1 MILISACLLGVN
13 CKYDGTNSLTPDII
27 SKFEKEGIVPVC
39 PEQLGGLTTPR
50 MAAEIVN
57 GTGKNVIDGEARVI
71 DKKGEDVTMLFLK
84 GAMETVKIAKKSNIK
99 GAILKSNSPSCSSSL
114 IYDGTFTSKLID
126 GDGVT
131 GALLKREGIQV
142 YSENNYLDILQK

>member
-13 CKYDGTNSLTPDII
+13 CKYDGSNNLTPDII

-50 MAAEIVN
+50 MPAEIVN
-57 GTGKNVIDGEARVI
+57 GTGKNVIDGEARVV
-71 DKKGEDVTMLFLK
+71 DKNGEDVTVLFLK
-84 GAMETVKIAKKSNIK
+84 GAMETVEIAKKLSVK
-99 GAILKSNSPSCSSSL
+99 YAILKSDSPSCSSTG
-114 IYDGTFTSKLID
+114 IYDGTFKSKLVE

-131 GALLKREGIQV
+131 VALLKSKGFQV
-142 YSENNYLDILQK
+142 YSEKDYCLL